1 MATKNTTAENRPTAT
16 GNAVDGA
23 ADAGGGARPSGA
35 AGAVWDALTAN
46 PGATVAA
53 IVAGSGVSK
62 ATVSRLLSVLE
73 GEGRAVRTRGGRDG
87 GKRLPDIWTAVVPDA
102 PGTDTGTDA
111 FADVSPGTAVVGQPD
126 TASAVPVVNAPA
138 EEAPAAPDADATDRT
153 DGTGDTGATEA
164 GVGGGLEIDEAAAN
178 EAREALALMN
188 RTVTEVLHALD
199 VGDPEAALSAVD
211 RVYGGSGKV
220 RRLVRTAVNGR
231 PRTGS
236 GRPRSAPGEMR
247 AKVAGHL
254 TAHPGTEFTPH
265 EIAKVI
271 GHSAGAVSNAL
282 DRLAEAGEAVLVC
295 DRPRRFTTTA
305 R

>member
-1 MATKNTTAENRPTAT
+1 MATKNATAGNRSTVTENAARDAA
-16 GNAVDGA
+16 GVAV
-23 ADAGGGARPSGA
+23 GARPPGA

-62 ATVSRLLSVLE
+62 AMVSRVLSTLE

-87 GKRLPDIWTAVVPDA
+87 GRRLPDIWTAVAPDDA
-102 PGTDTGTDA
+102 PGAAADDA
-111 FADVSPGTAVVGQPD
+111 APD
-126 TASAVPVVNAPA
+126 TATPSA
-138 EEAPAAPDADATDRT
+138 AASDVTATDDADAAPAVEPVG
-153 DGTGDTGATEA
+153 DGADAPGDVAGAA
-164 GVGGGLEIDEAAAN
+164 EIDGAAADEAAAD
-178 EAREALALMN
+178 EAREALSALGAA
-188 RTVTEVLHALD
+188 VTAALEALD
-199 VGDPEAALSAVD
+199 AGDAGAALSAAEL
-211 RVYGGSGKV
+211 VYSGSGKA
-220 RRLVRTAVNGR
+220 RRLVRTVVNGR

-247 AKVAGHL
+247 AKVAAHL

-282 DRLAEAGEAVLVC
+282 DRLVEAGEAELVC
-295 DRPRRFTTTA
+295 DRPRRFTAVRPADTA
-305 R
+305 AR